1 MPKTDPA
8 YERPSW
14 VSLALI
20 VGSSLAVIA
29 TAGWLAM
36 MVMASSGGGT
46 IDPADAAVADD
57 AASPPHVENATPPYV
72 PPMSALAALP
82 AATADGAAASAA
94 SAPAVPGVAAEA
106 RLSSL
111 GGASTSALATAPTSF
126 GGPGDLLSV
135 APPEVATPAPT
146 PEAVPLPPPRPRRT
160 AAVPVPRSRPPIDN
174 ADAKA
179 PRGWSLFDLFVDR
192 QH

>member
-8 YERPSW
+8 HERPSW

-20 VGSSLAVIA
+20 VCSGLAVVL

-36 MVMASSGGGT
+36 MIMEWKGGGT
-46 IDPADAAVADD
+46 ADSADAAVDD
-57 AASPPHVENATPPYV
+57 AALPPHVENADPPYV
-72 PPMSALAALP
+72 PPMSAAMP
-82 AATADGAAASAA
+82 YATADGAAASDASASGVPGAA
-94 SAPAVPGVAAEA
+94 SGA

-111 GGASTSALATAPTSF
+111 GGAPTSALATAPTNF
-126 GGPGDLLSV
+126 GGPGDLLNLD
-135 APPEVATPAPT
+135 PPETANAAAP
-146 PEAVPLPPPRPRRT
+146 ESVPLPPPRPRRT

-174 ADAKA
+174 PAAQA
-179 PRGWSLFDLFVDR
+179 PHGWSLFDLFVDR